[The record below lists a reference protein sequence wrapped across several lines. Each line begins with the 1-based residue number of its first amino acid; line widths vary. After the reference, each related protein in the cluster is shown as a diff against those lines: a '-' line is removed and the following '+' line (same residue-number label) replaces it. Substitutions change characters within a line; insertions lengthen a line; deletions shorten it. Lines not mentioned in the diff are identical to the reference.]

1 MWLHREWGKPMRNQQ
16 AVLKLAG
23 CVPSEQMALHI
34 IEALVDH
41 FDLQGLTNEDVLFSL
56 VAEN

>member
-1 MWLHREWGKPMRNQQ
+1 MRNQQ
-16 AVLKLAG
+16 VVLKLAG

-41 FDLQGLTNEDVLFSL
+41 FHLEGLINEDVLFSL